1 MENNIDLNQE
11 ISFET
16 FKKQVLEDY
25 RLIVTSREA
34 SLLGRREV
42 LNGKAKFGIFGD
54 GKELPQIALSKVFQ
68 KGDYRSGYY
77 RDQTFMIS
85 IKELTVK
92 QLFQAY
98 MLILIS
104 TKNPCQLADKWEP
117 ILTLLFLTKMV
128 HGKT

>member
-42 LNGKAKFGIFGD
+42 LNGKAKW
-54 GKELPQIALSKVFQ
+54 VFL
-68 KGDYRSGYY
+68 G
-77 RDQTFMIS
+77 
-85 IKELTVK
+85 
-92 QLFQAY
+92 FQSVC
-98 MLILIS
+98 L
-104 TKNPCQLADKWEP
+104 K
-117 ILTLLFLTKMV
+117 
-128 HGKT
+128 H

>member
-42 LNGKAKFGIFGD
+42 LNNLKDHGPPALGSEKRTMRCV
-54 GKELPQIALSKVFQ
+54 LQIWAFRHM
-68 KGDYRSGYY
+68 DR
-77 RDQTFMIS
+77 
-85 IKELTVK
+85 
-92 QLFQAY
+92 
-98 MLILIS
+98 
-104 TKNPCQLADKWEP
+104 CQW
-117 ILTLLFLTKMV
+117 
-128 HGKT
+128 

>member
-68 KGDYRSGYY
+68 KGDYR
-77 RDQTFMIS
+77 
-85 IKELTVK
+85 
-92 QLFQAY
+92 
-98 MLILIS
+98 
-104 TKNPCQLADKWEP
+104 
-117 ILTLLFLTKMV
+117 
-128 HGKT
+128 

>member
-42 LNGKAKFGIFGD
+42 LNGNIRFA
-54 GKELPQIALSKVFQ
+54 
-68 KGDYRSGYY
+68 YY
-77 RDQTFMIS
+77 
-85 IKELTVK
+85 
-92 QLFQAY
+92 
-98 MLILIS
+98 
-104 TKNPCQLADKWEP
+104 
-117 ILTLLFLTKMV
+117 
-128 HGKT
+128 